1 MQAYGWYPQEAAL
14 FLKKEMGPEYV
25 RCLNC
30 LADFVNRSE
39 GCPRKGHVM
48 KHSATDTNLLA
59 VSISVDVIIKIN
71 CIHFIEKKNLLNKN
85 KAFGTLETGNPFSSA
100 VEKFR

>member
-1 MQAYGWYPQEAAL
+1 M
-14 FLKKEMGPEYV
+14 PELLGRFCEPV
-25 RCLNC
+25 RGLP
-30 LADFVNRSE
+30 E
-39 GCPRKGHVM
+39 EGHVM

-71 CIHFIEKKNLLNKN
+71 CINFIEKKNLLNKN
-85 KAFGTLETGNPFSSA
+85 KPFGTLETGNPFSST